1 MPTDIAAP
9 LAGRVPIAS
18 SHARVRTEGAAV
30 CRSAPRANRLATLS
44 VRRPS
49 CDSRA
54 VIAVGQ
60 PAPDAAF
67 VSRDGGVVR
76 LSDLWREKP
85 TIFLFL
91 RHFG

>member
-1 MPTDIAAP
+1 VGARTSASCDLVEEVLAAVTLP
-9 LAGRVPIAS
+9 PCRPIA
-18 SHARVRTEGAAV
+18 VAA
-30 CRSAPRANRLATLS
+30 LS
-44 VRRPS
+44 VRHPP
-49 CDSRA
+49 CDRRA

-85 TIFLFL
+85 TILLFL

>member
-1 MPTDIAAP
+1 VT
-9 LAGRVPIAS
+9 
-18 SHARVRTEGAAV
+18 
-30 CRSAPRANRLATLS
+30 TLS
-44 VRRPS
+44 VRRPP

-67 VSRDGGVVR
+67 ASRDGGVVR
-76 LSDLWREKP
+76 LSDLWHEKP
-85 TIFLFL
+85 TILLFL

>member
-1 MPTDIAAP
+1 MTAA
-9 LAGRVPIAS
+9 RVLVGIREVRVRRATLLPRRPIAMT
-18 SHARVRTEGAAV
+18 A
-30 CRSAPRANRLATLS
+30 LS
-44 VRRPS
+44 VRRLPCNS
-49 CDSRA
+49 KA

-67 VSRDGGVVR
+67 VSSDGGVVR

-85 TIFLFL
+85 TILLFL

>member
-1 MPTDIAAP
+1 
-9 LAGRVPIAS
+9 
-18 SHARVRTEGAAV
+18 
-30 CRSAPRANRLATLS
+30 
-44 VRRPS
+44 
-49 CDSRA
+49 

-60 PAPDAAF
+60 LAPDATF
-67 VSRDGGVVR
+67 VAHDGGVVR

>member
-1 MPTDIAAP
+1 VTA
-9 LAGRVPIAS
+9 
-18 SHARVRTEGAAV
+18 
-30 CRSAPRANRLATLS
+30 LS

-60 PAPDAAF
+60 PAPDATFA
-67 VSRDGGVVR
+67 SRDGGVVR

-85 TIFLFL
+85 TILLFL

>member
-1 MPTDIAAP
+1 MTA
-9 LAGRVPIAS
+9 
-18 SHARVRTEGAAV
+18 
-30 CRSAPRANRLATLS
+30 LS
-44 VRRPS
+44 VRRLS
-49 CDSRA
+49 CNSKA
-54 VIAVGQ
+54 VITVGQ

-67 VSRDGGVVR
+67 VSRDGSVVR

>member
-1 MPTDIAAP
+1 
-9 LAGRVPIAS
+9 
-18 SHARVRTEGAAV
+18 
-30 CRSAPRANRLATLS
+30 
-44 VRRPS
+44 
-49 CDSRA
+49 

-85 TIFLFL
+85 TILLFL